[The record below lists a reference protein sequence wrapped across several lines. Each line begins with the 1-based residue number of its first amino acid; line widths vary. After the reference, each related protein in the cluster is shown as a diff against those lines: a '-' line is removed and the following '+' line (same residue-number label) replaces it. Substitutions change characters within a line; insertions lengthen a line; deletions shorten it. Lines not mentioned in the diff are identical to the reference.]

1 MMRERLFVLM
11 PAKKM
16 VVPFAKPFNLIELD
30 IYSNC

>member
-11 PAKKM
+11 PAEKM
-16 VVPFAKPFNLIELD
+16 VVPFANLIELD